1 MRILDLGLMGI
12 SSGQVDKKIKEII
25 KAKAIR
31 IDNLYQLLTMS
42 GMVSE
47 DKLSIRLSK
56 VIQELLDDYDSQG
69 SKDSR

>member
-1 MRILDLGLMGI
+1 VRILDLGLMGI

>member
-1 MRILDLGLMGI
+1 MGI

-25 KAKAIR
+25 KAKAVK

-42 GMVSE
+42 GTVSK
-47 DKLSIRLSK
+47 DKLSTRLYR
-56 VIQELLDDYDSQG
+56 VIQELLDDYNSQS

>member
-1 MRILDLGLMGI
+1 MGI

-25 KAKAIR
+25 KAKAVK

-42 GMVSE
+42 GAVSK
-47 DKLSIRLSK
+47 DKLSTRLYR
-56 VIQELLDDYDSQG
+56 VIQELLDDYNSQS

>member
-1 MRILDLGLMGI
+1 MGI

-25 KAKAIR
+25 KAKAVK

-42 GMVSE
+42 GTVSK
-47 DKLSIRLSK
+47 DKFSTRLYK
-56 VIQELLDDYDSQG
+56 VIHELLDDYNSQS